1 MAGPR
6 YRAASGGARSYA
18 GRVPTTSQLLAFVL
32 ASILFIQVPGPSLLF
47 TIGRALSVGRREA
60 LLSVLGNALGL
71 VVQVMLVALGLGA
84 VVAASATAYTV
95 LKLAGA
101 AWVVWLGI
109 SAIRHRKDARVALT
123 TGQRRPERPGA
134 AVWTG
139 MVVGMSNPKTIVFF
153 VAFLPQF
160 TNPTAGHV
168 GLQVAL
174 LGLLFAVLAV
184 ASDSAW
190 AMAAGKARDW
200 FARRPERLD
209 AMGATGGVMMIGLG
223 ATMAAAE

>member
-1 MAGPR
+1 MCAG
-6 YRAASGGARSYA
+6 
-18 GRVPTTSQLLAFVL
+18 
-32 ASILFIQVPGPSLLF
+32 ILE
-47 TIGRALSVGRREA
+47 RLSV
-60 LLSVLGNALGL
+60 VGNALGL
-71 VVQVMLVALGLGA
+71 LVQVLLVALGLGA

-109 SAIRHRKDARVALT
+109 SAIRRRKDARVALT
-123 TGQRRPERPGA
+123 TGRRRPERPGA

-168 GLQVAL
+168 GLLVAL
-174 LGLLFAVLAV
+174 RGLLFGVLAV

-200 FARRPERLD
+200 VARRPERLD
-209 AMGATGGVMMIGLG
+209 TMGAAGGVMMIGLG
-223 ATMAAAE
+223 ATMAAAD